1 MLKHPQVVVIS
12 VKSSNAWVGEI
23 VEFVVS
29 KNSNPKKASVVAFII
44 YSFYINSYII
54 TICDFYFS
62 MLKLTYFPL
71 FITIKLLKIKGN
83 YYERIK
89 IAFTFR

>member
-1 MLKHPQVVVIS
+1 MVVIS
-12 VKSSNAWVGEI
+12 VKSNSACVGEI

-29 KNSNPKKASVVAFII
+29 KNNKPKKARVVVFIF

-54 TICDFYFS
+54 TICDFFFV
-62 MLKLTYFPL
+62 MLKLTYFPA
-71 FITIKLLKIKGN
+71 FITIKLSKLKGK
-83 YYERIK
+83 YYELSK